1 MNEKKQMI
9 ERIFCALLGHKY
21 VVQRVFNSTSRQ
33 LGCTRCFREW
43 GMHDP
48 TKSLVP
54 WDKDLEQFYKFTG
67 EWYETKHEEKT

>member
-1 MNEKKQMI
+1 MI
-9 ERIFCALLGHKY
+9 ERMFCALLGHKY
-21 VVQRVFNSTSRQ
+21 VVQKVFSSTSRK

-54 WDKDLEQFYKFTG
+54 WDKDLKEFYRFMG
-67 EWYETKHEEKT
+67 QLNETKLEEMNNGN